1 MIPKNNSNELRPL
14 GIPTLIDRA
23 AQAVYH
29 LGVDP
34 VVEARSDPNSFG
46 FRKGRSQ
53 HDAIAYIRSRL
64 DKTVSPEWILETDIA
79 KCFDKINH
87 DFLMKETPICH
98 KHVLKEWLKSGFVF
112 EGKYSSTDEGT
123 PQGGIIS
130 PTLCNVALNGIEEV
144 IMTQYPLTKVID
156 GQRPKVTVFRY
167 ADDMV
172 ITGSQEEHLLEI
184 KEIVKNFLAE
194 RGLELKESKTKI
206 SHIQDGFDFLG
217 FNISRKK
224 YNPFLNNHTEQS
236 TVLIIKPSDKAV
248 KSIIEKIRKIIVN
261 HNEITKIISELN
273 PVLRGWANYFRISY
287 HSQATFI
294 KIGHLVWKSMMGW
307 VKRKHPNQSIERM
320 TKKYIVKGG
329 RSHPRPTTNGYGE

>member
-1 MIPKNNSNELRPL
+1 
-14 GIPTLIDRA
+14 
-23 AQAVYH
+23 
-29 LGVDP
+29 
-34 VVEARSDPNSFG
+34 
-46 FRKGRSQ
+46 
-53 HDAIAYIRSRL
+53 
-64 DKTVSPEWILETDIA
+64 
-79 KCFDKINH
+79 
-87 DFLMKETPICH
+87 MKETPICH